1 LPAETVAAAST
12 EAASVSSAS
21 TPASSTPT
29 DTASIAA
36 SIIADSEN
44 NDGVIDTPAAAATT
58 PKPATTPE
66 VDPDDFDAVPATM
79 RDSLNRERVN
89 SIPHPRVKQMIEK
102 RERKLIATVAKE
114 LGITKAEAEL
124 KLDDVL
130 GGLKER
136 GTKLTDFETKFQGIN
151 AVEKIMANEPDRFME
166 MLGQLNPG
174 YKAYAKQQAAAAAAA
189 ATTAADSDPEPE
201 PDFDLGGGNKT
212 YSVEGLR
219 KLRAWE
225 RRQAVKEVNA
235 GLDGRLKPF
244 EDQAKQQREAAAEE
258 ARRNEM
264 HAHLAKRIE
273 RARKWPQFVD
283 HEKDILAAMDA
294 EKAKG
299 NFITF
304 EDAYMQV
311 VVPKLAGDRTK
322 IRQEVVDEIN
332 KVPRSTGVTT
342 AVSPA
347 AVTDKPKTT
356 ADIARELIAQMGKD

>member
-1 LPAETVAAAST
+1 MGSEGDEQVA
-12 EAASVSSAS
+12 
-21 TPASSTPT
+21 
-29 DTASIAA
+29 
-36 SIIADSEN
+36 
-44 NDGVIDTPAAAATT
+44 TPAATPATT

-130 GGLKER
+130 GGLKDR
-136 GTKLTDFETKFQGIN
+136 GTKLTTLETRFQGID

-174 YKAYAKQQAAAAAAA
+174 YKQYAKQQAAAAAAA
-189 ATTAADSDPEPE
+189 TAAATAADSDPEPE
-201 PDFDLGGGNKT
+201 PDYDLGGGAKT
-212 YSVEGLR
+212 YSVDGLR

-225 RRQAVKEVNA
+225 RRQAIKEVNA

-258 ARRNEM
+258 ARRNELNT
-264 HAHLAKRIE
+264 HLAKRIE

-304 EDAYMQV
+304 EDAYMMI
-311 VVPKLAGDRTK
+311 VPPKMAGDRTK
-322 IRQEVVDEIN
+322 MRQELIDEIN
-332 KVPRSTGVTT
+332 KQPRSSSVTST
-342 AVSPA
+342 VPPPA
-347 AVTDKPKTT
+347 ATDKPKSTS
-356 ADIARELIAQMGKD
+356 DIARELIAQMDK